1 MNLIFSGWEH
11 RNLPRIKHI
20 VALSCLVAF
29 VAYFGVWRGSLLMY
43 EEFGA
48 IWGAIAGLVSV
59 AGLIVIVTVGII
71 IIRTMRHM
79 EGAPVA
85 EETPDP
91 PK

>member
-1 MNLIFSGWEH
+1 MEGGS
-11 RNLPRIKHI
+11 LPRIKHI

-29 VAYFGVWRGSLLMY
+29 VAYFAVWRGTLLMY

-48 IWGAIAGLVSV
+48 IWGVVAGVLSL
-59 AGLIVIVTVGII
+59 AGLIVIITVGVI

-79 EGAPVA
+79 DGTPVA
-85 EETPDP
+85 EETPNP

>member
-1 MNLIFSGWEH
+1 MEGGS
-11 RNLPRIKHI
+11 LPRIKHI

-29 VAYFGVWRGSLLMY
+29 VAYFAVWRGTLLMY

-48 IWGAIAGLVSV
+48 IWGVVAGVLSL
-59 AGLIVIVTVGII
+59 AGLIVIITVGVI

-79 EGAPVA
+79 DGAPVA
-85 EETPDP
+85 EETPNP

>member
-1 MNLIFSGWEH
+1 MEGVS
-11 RNLPRIKHI
+11 LPRFKHI
-20 VALSCLVAF
+20 LALSCLVAF
-29 VAYFGVWRGSLLMY
+29 VAYFAVWRGTLLMY

-48 IWGAIAGLVSV
+48 IWGAVAGILSL
-59 AGLIVIVTVGII
+59 AGLIVIITVGVI

-79 EGAPVA
+79 DGVPVA